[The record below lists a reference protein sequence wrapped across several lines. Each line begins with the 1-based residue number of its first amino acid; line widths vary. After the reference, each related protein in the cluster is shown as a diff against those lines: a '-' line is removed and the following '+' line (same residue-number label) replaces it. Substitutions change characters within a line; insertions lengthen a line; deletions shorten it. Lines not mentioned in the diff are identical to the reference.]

1 MESKRFFLRGSFVY
15 FDLRNLFKD
24 LLVVSYTFTFT
35 GGGGYFFFWCP
46 MIFLVGTFNC
56 KISL

>member
-35 GGGGYFFFWCP
+35 GGGGVFFF
-46 MIFLVGTFNC
+46 LVPHDFFGWDV
-56 KISL
+56 